1 MKLIV
6 ELLTIN
12 LINRLFN
19 LKERNIR
26 VENPMDSKYLI
37 KVADYMPKKLERP
50 RKKLQIPLI
59 VIEVELWDD
68 LNVK

>member
-26 VENPMDSKYLI
+26 VENSMDSKYLI

>member
-1 MKLIV
+1 MV
-6 ELLTIN
+6 ELITII
-12 LINRLFN
+12 LINHFFEI
-19 LKERNIR
+19 KERNIR

-37 KVADYMPKKLERP
+37 KVAEYMPKKLERP

-59 VIEVELWDD
+59 VVTVELWDD